1 MISFLGGSGAI
12 SETFNFVRFLFDQ
25 DKNHETPDFSQ
36 ILENPDSWDHAQM
49 KERKKLYNLAE
60 RKPLYDQTRP

>member
-1 MISFLGGSGAI
+1 MIVSKVKKSHPRKH
-12 SETFNFVRFLFDQ
+12 ENPTFC
-25 DKNHETPDFSQ
+25 KT
-36 ILENPDSWDHAQM
+36 LENQDSWGHAQM